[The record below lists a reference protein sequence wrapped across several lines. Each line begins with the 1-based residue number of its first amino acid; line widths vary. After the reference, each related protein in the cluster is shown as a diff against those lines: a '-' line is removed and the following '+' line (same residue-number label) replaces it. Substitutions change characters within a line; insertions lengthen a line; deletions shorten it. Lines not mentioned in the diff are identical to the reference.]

1 MSRIGYE
8 GEGVPDRLQNKTIE
22 TMFPDTFYVPA
33 VDSFTGI
40 NEVFYIDKNQAS
52 GLGRLVVDGRQDL
65 RLVEPA
71 DSLDEMV
78 VLMKVW
84 VQNDEGELNQYI
96 IADCRHYDGQFEV
109 SADDPEV
116 DFTDQ
121 ETAWGEIDYRQ
132 HQVVISAVIDD
143 EDEDEDED
151 GDKIRVWG
159 DSNLYDAAIYMSE
172 MVDELFDGGASAE
185 SAEDPEESG
194 SSRARGRVK
203 GPQ

>member
-1 MSRIGYE
+1 MSKKGYE

-22 TMFPDTFYVPA
+22 TMFPDTLYVPA
-33 VDSFTGI
+33 VDSFTGM
-40 NEVFYIDKNQAS
+40 NEVFYIDKNQAG
-52 GLGRLVVDGRQDL
+52 GLGGLVVDGRQNL
-65 RLVEPA
+65 RSVESD
-71 DSLDEMV
+71 DSLNEMV
-78 VLMKVW
+78 LLMKVW

-109 SADDPEV
+109 SADDSEI

-121 ETAWGEIDYRQ
+121 ETAWGEIDYQQ
-132 HQVVISAVIDD
+132 HRVVISAVIDD
-143 EDEDEDED
+143 GDED

-172 MVDELFDGGASAE
+172 MVDELFGSGASAE